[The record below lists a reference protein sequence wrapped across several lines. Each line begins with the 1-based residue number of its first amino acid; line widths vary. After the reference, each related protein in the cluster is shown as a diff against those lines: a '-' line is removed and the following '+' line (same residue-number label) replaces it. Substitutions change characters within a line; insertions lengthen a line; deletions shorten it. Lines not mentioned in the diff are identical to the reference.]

1 METMSVIIHH
11 IQFSSFFL
19 FISHMPVKAAAD
31 VNESACGTVLSVKFL
46 STTKSMIQQT
56 AKNNIVYC
64 QSFLFELVM
73 SRVVLPFFLR
83 AHIIHPMTLITV

>member
-1 METMSVIIHH
+1 METISVTIHH

-31 VNESACGTVLSVKFL
+31 VNESAWGTVLSVKLFK
-46 STTKSMIQQT
+46 TTKSMIQQT
-56 AKNNIVYC
+56 AKNNIAC
-64 QSFLFELVM
+64 RQSFAFELVM
-73 SRVVLPFFLR
+73 NRVVLPFFLR